1 MAMPRRASCGFMT
14 TRPLPEESVE
24 LGMFVNAVT
33 VFLPSVED
41 GTSISSAGE
50 YLGRWCRDSCKACAM
65 KSVEDMVSRG

>member
-1 MAMPRRASCGFMT
+1 MAMPRSASCGFMT

-41 GTSISSAGE
+41 CISISSAGE
-50 YLGRWCRDSCKACAM
+50 YLGL
-65 KSVEDMVSRG
+65 